1 MGLSIRQGAAPAS
14 WYVPEWGGNRQSADP
29 IAVLIQPLT
38 AAQAQAALERHMAG
52 QKMGSAKHVLKAS
65 RAHRDAVIADLVRT
79 NGPEFLDRDT
89 FEAVKRTSLYERATF
104 RDACDDLFEVVR
116 SDVVDPAIR
125 RLERFLARLVRGW
138 RR

>member
-65 RAHRDAVIADLVRT
+65 RAHRDAVISEQVSEVEGVAIDGGAEVKNGAALVAAIAKA
-79 NGPEFLDRDT
+79 GDASLDALLDEI
-89 FEAVKRTSLYERATF
+89 FEAISSL
-104 RDACDDLFEVVR
+104 
-116 SDVVDPAIR
+116 S
-125 RLERFLARLVRGW
+125 RLEEG
-138 RR
+138 RRPNS

>member
-65 RAHRDAVIADLVRT
+65 RAHRDAVIAEQVIEVEGVAVAEGAPVRT
-79 NGPEFLDRDT
+79 GAELVAAVSKAADAAVDALLDEI
-89 FEAVKRTSLYERATF
+89 FEAVQSA
-104 RDACDDLFEVVR
+104 
-116 SDVVDPAIR
+116 S
-125 RLERFLARLVRGW
+125 RLEEG
-138 RR
+138 RRPNS